1 MSPTGCAARVEVEG
15 DLALAALVA
24 VVESRRACGTSPSAT
39 AERVRN
45 VPVSVHV
52 RPSASVAFAVTAYR
66 VPVRSPSSVTAWL
79 VFREPVECPNWWK
92 AEPSGRRR
100 QEHLERRGHGALED
114 EPRAAGHRSSLVSVP
129 RVRQS
134 TLQPSPLES
143 PTSGRSTATFTLRVV
158 NVPDRVS
165 TCPWTSRALT
175 TIR

>member
-1 MSPTGCAARVEVEG
+1 MT
-15 DLALAALVA
+15 
-24 VVESRRACGTSPSAT
+24 AT

-92 AEPSGRRR
+92 AEPSGRRAIR
-100 QEHLERRGHGALED
+100 STWNVAGTELSRTS
-114 EPRAAGHRSSLVSVP
+114 RARPGTVSSLVSVP

-175 TIR
+175 TMR